1 MNFKEFTKYIFDNNL
16 TVYWRQGN
24 RILVKENNP
33 KDKRIAKK
41 RVIKVNFDLIGNDK
55 LWE

>member
-55 LWE
+55 